1 LTTLFGIT
9 SYKFSSNLGIHKKDH
24 WTASIYVVRNKVIGN
39 SFFFTFKMNFNK
51 LSVDISTIKNTPVD
65 TMVRK
70 KKEITKVKFYWE
82 KN

>member
-1 LTTLFGIT
+1 MLDIH
-9 SYKFSSNLGIHKKDH
+9 KKGIHKKDH

-65 TMVRK
+65 TIVRGK
-70 KKEITKVKFYWE
+70 KRNNKSKILLG